1 MPPESKPEH
10 DPPAHIRVGVGGWT
24 YAPWRN
30 HFYPEGLP
38 QAQELAWASRQLSS
52 IEVNGTFY
60 SGFKPATFA
69 KWRDETPDDF
79 VFSLKA
85 IRYATQR
92 KELATAGGSVTRFV
106 ESGISELGPKL
117 GPLLWQFAPFQHFHA
132 EDFEAFL
139 ALLPPSVDGL
149 PMRHVLDLRHA
160 SFNVPECFALLRR
173 YGCTAVCSD
182 SDKYPTI
189 TDADAPLAYL
199 RLMRTEADCP
209 TGYAPAALDAWA
221 QGARD
226 WTRGTGACHGH
237 TPRDV
242 FVYFISGAKEQA
254 PAAALAL
261 LERLKTT

>member
-1 MPPESKPEH
+1 MKS
-10 DPPAHIRVGVGGWT
+10 IRVGVGGWT

-38 QAQELAWASRQLSS
+38 QNQELAWASRQLSS

-60 SGFKPATFA
+60 SSFKPATFA

-92 KELATAGGSVTRFV
+92 KELATAGGSITRFV

-132 EDFEAFL
+132 EDFEGFL
-139 ALLPPSVDGL
+139 ALLPSRADGL
-149 PMRHVLDLRHA
+149 VLRHVLDLRHA
-160 SFNVPECFALLRR
+160 SFNVPECFTLLRR

-189 TDADAPLAYL
+189 TDAGAQLAYL
-199 RLMRTEADCP
+199 RLMRSKADCP
-209 TGYAPAALDAWA
+209 TGYPPAALDAWA

-226 WTRGTGACHGH
+226 WAQGTGSCATAG
-237 TPRDV
+237 PRDV
-242 FVYFISGAKEQA
+242 FAYFISGAKEQA

-261 LERLKTT
+261 IERLR

>member
-1 MPPESKPEH
+1 MPHAPK
-10 DPPAHIRVGVGGWT
+10 PPAPIRIGVGGWAF
-24 YAPWRN
+24 APWRH

-38 QAQELAWASRQLSS
+38 QQQELAWASRQLSS

-69 KWRDETPDDF
+69 KWRDDTPDDF
-79 VFSLKA
+79 VFALKA

-92 KELATAGGSVTRFV
+92 KALATAGESIRRFV

-117 GPLLWQFAPFQHFHA
+117 GPLLWQLAPFKHFDA

-139 ALLPPSVDGL
+139 ALLPPKVDGL
-149 PMRHVLDLRHA
+149 VLRHVLDLRHA
-160 SFNVPECFALLRR
+160 SFDVPECFALLRR

-182 SDKYPTI
+182 SAKYPKI
-189 TDADAPLAYL
+189 TDAGGPLAYL
-199 RLMRTEADCP
+199 RLMRAEADCP

-226 WTRGTGACHGH
+226 WASGSGTCAGQS
-237 TPRDV
+237 PRDV
-242 FVYFISGAKEQA
+242 FVYFINGAKEQA

-261 LERLKTT
+261 LERLK